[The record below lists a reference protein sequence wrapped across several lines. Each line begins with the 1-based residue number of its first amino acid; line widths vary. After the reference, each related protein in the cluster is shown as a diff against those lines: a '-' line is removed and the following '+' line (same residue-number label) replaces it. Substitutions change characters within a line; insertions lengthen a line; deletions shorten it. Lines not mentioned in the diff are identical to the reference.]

1 MAVCIDSGGTWQR
14 YDNSVSMDCVKSPAG
29 RYYEGRK
36 TCFGEVEG
44 VWSGGGGRGE
54 RVEVILDFKPI
65 LSRKH
70 GIIIYYLLL
79 PLEDLIP
86 VYRRPLEEPTLLP
99 AVA

>member
-1 MAVCIDSGGTWQR
+1 MTIVFRWI
-14 YDNSVSMDCVKSPAG
+14 VSNPPLGAIMKEGKHVLVKLRGFG
-29 RYYEGRK
+29 R
-36 TCFGEVEG
+36 
-44 VWSGGGGRGE
+44 GGGRGE
-54 RVEVILDFKPI
+54 RGEGILDFKPI